1 MMVVQPNSSCEIT
14 VIDSKDPRSG
24 IAEDVRNGLSSE
36 PKTLPCKYFY
46 DKRGSLL
53 FDQISRLPEYYLTRT
68 ETELLEAISAEI
80 VEVTQAREIIELG
93 SGIAVKTSLL
103 LDAFLHDRKSIL
115 YVPLDISE
123 SALKRTVDDFSKKY
137 DSLEIRALVCDYTS
151 DLHCLTSHG
160 DSLAIFLGSTIG
172 NFNDKSA
179 IRLLSS
185 LKERLVSGDW
195 FLLGVDLLKSRE
207 ILEAAYND
215 SQGITAAFNK
225 NILSVIN
232 DRLGANFIPED
243 FLHRAFLNERM
254 SQIELHLEAKSDLKV
269 ELRELDMTVS
279 FQKGETILTE
289 ISRKFTRQSIHRL
302 LNDSGFEL
310 HHWYTSQNEYFA
322 LALSRVKAD

>member
-1 MMVVQPNSSCEIT
+1 MVQSSSSSKIT
-14 VIDSKDPRSG
+14 VIDSRDPWST
-24 IAEDVRNGLSSE
+24 IAEDVRNGLSSD

-68 ETELLEAISAEI
+68 ETGLLESISAEI
-80 VEVTQAREIIELG
+80 VKVTQAREIIELG
-93 SGIAVKTSLL
+93 SGIAVKTTLL
-103 LDAFLHDRKSIL
+103 LDAFLQNGKPISYI
-115 YVPLDISE
+115 PLDISE
-123 SALKRTVDDFSKKY
+123 SALKRTVDDFSRKY
-137 DSLEIRALVCDYTS
+137 DNLEIRALACDYTS
-151 DLHCLTSHG
+151 DLLCLTSRG

-172 NFNDKSA
+172 NFDNKSA
-179 IRLLSS
+179 IRLLNS

-215 SQGITAAFNK
+215 SQGITASFNK

-232 DRLGANFIPED
+232 DRLGANFNPDE

-254 SQIELHLEAKSDLKV
+254 SQVELYLEVKSNLKV
-269 ELRELDMTVS
+269 EIRELDMTVS

-289 ISRKFTRQSIHRL
+289 ISRKFTRQSIHSL

-310 HHWYTSQNEYFA
+310 YNWYPSQNEYFA
-322 LALSRVKAD
+322 LALARVKAD